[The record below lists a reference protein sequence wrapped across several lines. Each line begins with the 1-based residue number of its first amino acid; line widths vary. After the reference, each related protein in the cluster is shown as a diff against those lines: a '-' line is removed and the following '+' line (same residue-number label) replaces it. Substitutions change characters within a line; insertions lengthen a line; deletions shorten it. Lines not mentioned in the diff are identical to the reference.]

1 MGGRGTFAAGKT
13 VDYVYKTVGK
23 IYDVK
28 VLEGIGGKHA
38 LPEESHSSNAYIK
51 LRPDGTF
58 HEMRIYG
65 DNHEALLDIAPVLN
79 ALSAKK
85 KPIPYRDTPI
95 PVTESESKRAEEAAK
110 AKKIKITKDA
120 IYAMMASVNKQFEK
134 GGNDDGN

>member
-65 DNHEALLDIAPVLN
+65 DNHEALLDIAYHIEPN
-79 ALSAKK
+79 FN
-85 KPIPYRDTPI
+85 RDYASPMTKEI
-95 PVTESESKRAEEAAK
+95 YEKYSKYFVGVPK
-110 AKKIKITKDA
+110 YDKW
-120 IYAMMASVNKQFEK
+120 
-134 GGNDDGN
+134 

>member
-65 DNHEALLDIAPVLN
+65 DNHEALLDIAYHIEPNIDPSRKPVFHIHRF
-79 ALSAKK
+79 
-85 KPIPYRDTPI
+85 KPNFNRDYASPMTKEI
-95 PVTESESKRAEEAAK
+95 YEKYSKYFVGVPK
-110 AKKIKITKDA
+110 YDKW
-120 IYAMMASVNKQFEK
+120 
-134 GGNDDGN
+134 